1 MPHTHVK
8 PSSSPGARRS
18 DPGSLSEA
26 ALLALGLERL
36 WSRTP
41 PAETTSETPE
51 SDGESS
57 ALLVDSPGCSP
68 LDGRAPSEGDEEGDE
83 R

>member
-1 MPHTHVK
+1 MTTESK
-8 PSSSPGARRS
+8 SKTA
-18 DPGSLSEA
+18 LSTSIRNWNIAEF
-26 ALLALGLERL
+26 LALGLERL

-57 ALLVDSPGCSP
+57 TLLVDSPGCSP